1 LSKLV
6 STGPIAFARRAAKV
20 VGTPLYSLIYRADRA
35 RVERLIRQYRVGA
48 EECADAPPLAAW
60 RRTEAQV
67 PGLRIITVAPE
78 QPLEYRVPFV
88 YERADAEHLRDL
100 RMRVEPVVRGA
111 RDEYDAMLQLG
122 AWLGSRWDHGCDQV
136 PGGNL
141 VCNPA
146 TVIAAGERGA
156 KFWCEIAARTAVQ
169 AATSLAW
176 TARLITASPDG
187 YTWDHAVAE
196 FWSNQFCKWF
206 VLDTDFNVVYERGG
220 VPLSAFELVHEGEG
234 LQSSDRLQVRAISA
248 PKPSLPY
255 QDLMPFYRYI
265 HVDLRN
271 DWCSRPL
278 ARGSPSG
285 GDLATWWTARPSLR
299 RLMTAK
305 PRVDDPALFNWQVNT
320 TALYPVMGRRN
331 AEGSLE
337 LQVGLAAY
345 SPTFVSFELSV
356 DSGPWRSIQ
365 GTTHALSLRAGHHLI
380 QARILTASG
389 YPGPPASLALD
400 WAPQ

>member
-1 LSKLV
+1 MNKLV
-6 STGPIAFARRAAKV
+6 STGPIAFARRAVKV
-20 VGTPLYSLIYRADRA
+20 VGTPLYSLIYRGDRA
-35 RVERLIRQYRVGA
+35 HVERLIRQYRVGA
-48 EECADAPPLAAW
+48 EEWADAPPLASW
-60 RRTEAQV
+60 KRTEAQV
-67 PGLRIITVAPE
+67 PGLRIISLTPE
-78 QPLEYRVPFV
+78 QPLEHRVPFV
-88 YERADAEHLRDL
+88 YESADAEYLHAVRA
-100 RMRVEPVVRGA
+100 RAEPVVRGA
-111 RDEYDAMLQLG
+111 RDEYEAMLQLG
-122 AWLGSRWDHGCDQV
+122 AWLGSRWDHGVDQV

-146 TVIAAGERGA
+146 AVIAAGESGA

-206 VLDTDFNVVYERGG
+206 VLDTDFNLVYERGG
-220 VPLSAFELVHEGEG
+220 IPLSAFELVHEGEG
-234 LQSSDRLQVRAISA
+234 LQRSDRLHVRALAA
-248 PKPSLPY
+248 PKLSLPY

-271 DWCSRPL
+271 DWCSRTL

-285 GDLATWWTARPSLR
+285 GDLATWWTARASLR
-299 RLMTAK
+299 RLITAK
-305 PRVDDPALFNWQVNT
+305 PRVDDPALFDWQVNT
-320 TALYPVMGRRN
+320 TVLYPVIGRRN

-356 DSGPWRSIQ
+356 DSEPWRRIQ
-365 GTTHALSLRAGHHLI
+365 GTTHTLSLRAGQHLI
-380 QARILTASG
+380 QARAMTASG
-389 YPGPPASLALD
+389 YPGSPASLCLT
-400 WAPQ
+400 WAAQ